1 MEKLYSPATVRK
13 LSEQYKFRLSKSLGQ
28 NFLTDGNIVDRI
40 IEGAEISGE
49 DLVIEV
55 GPGIGVLTHAAAL
68 RAASVVGIELDRNLI
83 PILRETLAEHEN
95 VTIRNEDFMK
105 TDLSCIIEEEKLR
118 LPGVIKKVKLIANLP
133 YYITTPIIMK
143 ILEEKAEGPPLFES
157 LTVMMQKEVA
167 DRIKARPG
175 TKEYG
180 ALTVAVNYYCSVDQI
195 ASVPKEV
202 FVPKP
207 KVDSTVLR
215 LFVRTEPPV
224 KVKSEEA
231 LFAVVK
237 AGFGQRRKTL
247 GNSLTG
253 TLGIS
258 KEQSLAALATAG
270 IDPIRRAE
278 TLDILEF
285 GKLADEVFVVAAGQ

>member
-1 MEKLYSPATVRK
+1 MEKLYSPAIVRK

-68 RAASVVGIELDRNLI
+68 RAASVVGIELDRNLM
-83 PILRETLAEHEN
+83 PILRETLAEHDN

-105 TDLSCIIEEEKLR
+105 TDLSSIIVEEKLR

-180 ALTVAVNYYCSVDQI
+180 ALTVAVNYYCSVEQI

-215 LFVRTEPPV
+215 LFVRTETPV
-224 KVKSEEA
+224 KVKNEEA

-285 GKLADEVFVVAAGQ
+285 GKLADEVFLVAAAQ